1 MSYTSAPMDDTTL
14 QSAPP
19 KQDKGDFVSFL
30 LWAVIIVVPIR
41 LWVAQPF
48 IVSGESMVPTFENA
62 DYLIVDELTYHFR
75 DPQNGE
81 VIIFKYPKDP
91 SKYFIKRVVGVP
103 GDTVD
108 GNVLPEGE
116 YFVEGDNRGASSDS
130 RIWGTLP
137 RDLIVGRPIVR
148 LLPIG
153 DAEVLPGTK
162 GDDLEA
168 YAN

>member
-1 MSYTSAPMDDTTL
+1 MNEIPNPEA
-14 QSAPP
+14 QSSNQ
-19 KQDKGDFVSFL
+19 KSDRGDLVSFL

-75 DPQNGE
+75 DPQNGD
-81 VIIFKYPKDP
+81 VVIFKYPKDTT
-91 SKYFIKRVVGVP
+91 KYFIKRVIGIP

-108 GNVLPEGE
+108 GKVLADDQ
-116 YFVEGDNRGASSDS
+116 YFVEGDNRNQSSDS

-148 LLPIG
+148 LLPISE
-153 DAEVLPGTK
+153 AEILPGTSK
-162 GDDLEA
+162 EVQET

>member
-1 MSYTSAPMDDTTL
+1 MNEIPNPET
-14 QSAPP
+14 QSSNQ
-19 KQDKGDFVSFL
+19 KSDRGDLVSFL

-75 DPQNGE
+75 DPQNGD
-81 VIIFKYPKDP
+81 VVIFKYPKDTT
-91 SKYFIKRVVGVP
+91 KYFIKRVIGIP

-108 GNVLPEGE
+108 GKVLADDQ
-116 YFVEGDNRGASSDS
+116 YFVEGDNRNQSSDS

-148 LLPIG
+148 LLPISE
-153 DAEVLPGTK
+153 AEILPGTSK
-162 GDDLEA
+162 EVQET